1 MFVELALRSPASRGS
16 LVDLDK
22 LEKAVTVHGK
32 NIPVYRSVYLYDKD
46 GYEYVNKNK
55 SVRGY
60 MGWRGIDYLPIDI
73 DKVKD
78 KNPLISGKKT
88 IAKAKIVNQK
98 LLGLGLKDDSY
109 CIFFSGTGFHFLLPS
124 SLFGFENHEGND
136 LPYIV
141 KSTMKKLLPEADMSI
156 YSRSALYRCAATKNY
171 KTQLYKTYITS
182 EQLEELPYTT
192 IAAKGRKWDI
202 NDFHTFP
209 SEEQSGYLESY
220 VTFDSPS
227 VKAFFKTSSHT
238 NVVPCIQDMYNNPPA
253 EGNRHNTLMRIVSH
267 FRRNGIPIDATI
279 AAMEEWNKGE
289 DRIKDS
295 ELLSSINDVYTKG
308 YQYGCMDS
316 MMMTY
321 CQSHC
326 IYFKRKDYLMNIL
339 NVDDLQ
345 VMLNKRMK
353 RDFSGVSINLSKL
366 YGLVGVDSVIYPGEL
381 VTIVGPTGTNKTTL
395 AQNIALAYNA
405 IEDKIEKELQIPTLY
420 LSLELAPW
428 LMHRRNIQIV
438 SDTETELIQKGDTS
452 RTLYD
457 IHREE
462 IDHIQIQTVS
472 PTVEKIREQVR
483 KTSPACIVI
492 DYIDLIE
499 PPNYTRGEYES
510 IRHISHA
517 LSNLA
522 VNYDMIIIQL
532 SQTSREYSRAGT
544 LDLYAGKGSGAIENA
559 SRKLLVLEGE
569 AKERKR
575 RLKMVKSTD
584 GELWSVD
591 LKFHDSFRLKRI

>member
-1 MFVELALRSPASRGS
+1 
-16 LVDLDK
+16 
-22 LEKAVTVHGK
+22 
-32 NIPVYRSVYLYDKD
+32 
-46 GYEYVNKNK
+46 
-55 SVRGY
+55 
-60 MGWRGIDYLPIDI
+60 
-73 DKVKD
+73 
-78 KNPLISGKKT
+78 
-88 IAKAKIVNQK
+88 
-98 LLGLGLKDDSY
+98 
-109 CIFFSGTGFHFLLPS
+109 
-124 SLFGFENHEGND
+124 
-136 LPYIV
+136 
-141 KSTMKKLLPEADMSI
+141 
-156 YSRSALYRCAATKNY
+156 
-171 KTQLYKTYITS
+171 
-182 EQLEELPYTT
+182 
-192 IAAKGRKWDI
+192 
-202 NDFHTFP
+202 
-209 SEEQSGYLESY
+209 
-220 VTFDSPS
+220 
-227 VKAFFKTSSHT
+227 
-238 NVVPCIQDMYNNPPA
+238 
-253 EGNRHNTLMRIVSH
+253 
-267 FRRNGIPIDATI
+267 
-279 AAMEEWNKGE
+279 
-289 DRIKDS
+289 
-295 ELLSSINDVYTKG
+295 
-308 YQYGCMDS
+308 
-316 MMMTY
+316 
-321 CQSHC
+321 
-326 IYFKRKDYLMNIL
+326 MNIL

-366 YGLVGVDSVIYPGEL
+366 YGLVGVDSIIYPGEL

-405 IEDKIEKELQIPTLY
+405 MEDRIEKELQIPTLY

-569 AKERKR
+569 AKERER

>member
-32 NIPVYRSVYLYDKD
+32 NIPVYRSVYLYDQD
-46 GYEYVNKNK
+46 GYEYVSKNK
-55 SVRGY
+55 SVKGY
-60 MGWRGIDYLPIDI
+60 SGWRGIDYLPIDI

-78 KNPLISGKKT
+78 KTPFISGLKT
-88 IAKAKIVNQK
+88 IEKARTVNKK
-98 LLGLGLKDDSY
+98 LLELGLEDNSY
-109 CIFFSGTGFHFLLPS
+109 CIFFSGTGFHFLLS
-124 SLFGFENHEGND
+124 GSLFGFENHEGSN

-141 KSTMKKLLPEADMSI
+141 KTTMNKLLPEADMSI

-182 EQLEELPYTT
+182 KELEKAYTE
-192 IAAKGRKWDI
+192 IAKKAEKWDI

-209 SEEQSGYLESY
+209 SEEQSGYLESH

-227 VKAFFKTSSHT
+227 VKAFSKSSNHT

-279 AAMEEWNKGE
+279 AAMEKWNKGGE
-289 DRIKDS
+289 GIKDS
-295 ELLSSINDVYTKG
+295 EFLSSINDVYTKG

-345 VMLNKRMK
+345 TMLDKRMK

-366 YGLVGVDSVIYPGEL
+366 YGLIGVDSVIYPGEL

-395 AQNIALAYNA
+395 AQNISLSYNA
-405 IEDKIEKELQIPTLY
+405 ADDKIEKELQIPTLY

-438 SDTETELIQKGDTS
+438 SNTETDTIQEGNNSNDLYNQYKKEL
-452 RTLYD
+452 
-457 IHREE
+457 
-462 IDHIQIQTVS
+462 DHIQIQTVS
-472 PTVEKIREQVR
+472 PTV
-483 KTSPACIVI
+483 
-492 DYIDLIE
+492 
-499 PPNYTRGEYES
+499 
-510 IRHISHA
+510 
-517 LSNLA
+517 
-522 VNYDMIIIQL
+522 
-532 SQTSREYSRAGT
+532 
-544 LDLYAGKGSGAIENA
+544 
-559 SRKLLVLEGE
+559 
-569 AKERKR
+569 
-575 RLKMVKSTD
+575 
-584 GELWSVD
+584 
-591 LKFHDSFRLKRI
+591 